1 MRDPANNVMPPAPA
15 PAKVIPGQRLKA
27 STINALIDGMGSRI
41 IRTGGM
47 QPLLRGADDWQ
58 GHFWLE
64 VYDSSTVRVHGG
76 TWVRHTH
83 EGVRVVALTCTGG
96 PSGLYA
102 DYADVT
108 SISADGYI
116 IITLTDVIGYS
127 NALNPDTLTAS
138 YSATYPTADST
149 DTVICL
155 GKVTTS
161 GGAVVSVEQFWHGG
175 DVEDFCSALNPACPD
190 TVPITA
196 LADPYKTQLLHWD
209 DASSYTKDPAADD
222 GYLVFRY
229 DGDGLLY
236 YVDPAD
242 CGPVYDNASINDNS
256 SVQWQIYG
264 FETAYS
270 SPPILSNLFPYKAGG
285 VISWTD
291 LSDLADVIAPELPEA
306 EHSHHSLVAH
316 DAETMSDGDGQ
327 GEYDDHGGQARLDGA
342 GYTAGLDIYRYML
355 LGTYTDRATTY
366 ARNLPPSGGADDAS
380 CIGDS
385 FYVQHE
391 GHFGDDGA
399 DIFKADLAI
408 DTFWAG
414 HFVDGVC
421 TANLATG
428 TEAGQFH
435 DGSISVKLAVHGGA
449 AVEVVAGDVTI
460 DPAYSLC
467 FGDPTDADTWRI
479 AVSGGALVFERYD
492 GAAWVE
498 GGRFATA

>member
-1 MRDPANNVMPPAPA
+1 MRDPANNMLPPAPA

-83 EGVRVVALTCTGG
+83 EGVRVVALTCSGG

-102 DYADVT
+102 DYIDVAVA
-108 SISADGYI
+108 ADGYI
-116 IITLTDVIGYS
+116 IITLTDGTGYS

-138 YSATYPTADST
+138 YAAAYPSADTT

-161 GGAVVSVEQFWHGG
+161 GGAVISVEQFWHGG
-175 DVEDFCSALNPACPD
+175 DVEDYCMAPNPNCLD
-190 TVPITA
+190 TVPITSTDDYYS
-196 LADPYKTQLLHWD
+196 LQLLHWH
-209 DASSYTKDPAADD
+209 DASSYTKDPATDD
-222 GYLVFRY
+222 GLLVFRY
-229 DGDGLLY
+229 DGDGQLY

-256 SVQWQIYG
+256 STQWQIYG
-264 FETAYS
+264 FETATS
-270 SPPILSNLFPYKAGG
+270 APPALTDLFPYKASG
-285 VISWTD
+285 VINWTD

-316 DAETMSDGDGQ
+316 DSGTMLDGDGQ

-342 GYTAGLDIYRYML
+342 GYTAGLDNYRYML
-355 LGTYTDRATTY
+355 LGTYTDRPTTY

-380 CIGDS
+380 CIGNDL
-385 FYVQHE
+385 YVQHE
-391 GHFGDDGA
+391 GHFGDDA
-399 DIFKADLAI
+399 VDAAKADLAVQSPMC
-408 DTFWAG
+408 AG
-414 HFVDGVC
+414 HFTDANT
-421 TANLATG
+421 TADLANG
-428 TEAGQFH
+428 SEAGNFT
-435 DGSISVKLAVHGGA
+435 DGSVSVKLGVFGGA

-460 DPAYSLC
+460 DPAYALYW
-467 FGDPTDADTWRI
+467 GDPTDADTWRI

-498 GGRFATA
+498 CGRFSAA